1 MLPSIDYLDYHISAA
16 GIEPTTEKVKAILEA
31 PAPSN
36 VSQLRS
42 FLGLGN
48 YYAKFLPQL
57 STLLAPLYKLL
68 QKVKEWSWGV

>member
-1 MLPSIDYLDYHISAA
+1 MIEASKIQIYVAINRLFGLPHSAA
-16 GIEPTTEKVKAILEA
+16 GIEPTTEKVKAVLEA

-48 YYAKFLPQL
+48 HYAKFLPQS
-57 STLLAPLYKLL
+57 STLL
-68 QKVKEWSWGV
+68 